1 MYILLIILI
10 IISIYYLNINSY
22 KEEFINLN
30 NLNNVTKYIKKKTNN
45 IKYNFNQNKRKIRY
59 KLKGNN

>member
-1 MYILLIILI
+1 MNLLIILIILI
-10 IISIYYLNINSY
+10 IISIYYLNINSD

-30 NLNNVTKYIKKKTNN
+30 KVTKYIKKKTNN
-45 IKYNFNQNKRKIRY
+45 VKYNFNQNKRKIRY

>member
-22 KEEFINLN
+22 KEEFI

-59 KLKGNN
+59 KLKGKN